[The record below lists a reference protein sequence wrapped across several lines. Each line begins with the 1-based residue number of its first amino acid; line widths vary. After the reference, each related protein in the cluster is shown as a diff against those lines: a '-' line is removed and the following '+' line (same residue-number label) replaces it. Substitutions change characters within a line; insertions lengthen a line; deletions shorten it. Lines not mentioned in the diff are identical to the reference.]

1 MKFSTCQDDRRDTL
15 SRLARI
21 AYESGK
27 LIGYDAL
34 ERLAEEENPEELLKE
49 LIKETSEEI
58 ILLETVEKFL
68 ESKHLQIVTGK
79 RVEEIPA
86 KEYDAEIEIIKDPC
100 RKDYGHLNADNY
112 VKYYRSRLRKIRA
125 IFARRGINVT
135 ARTDT
140 LTKLSDKRDV
150 SIVGVVI
157 SVKETRTGGYLVE
170 ISDEKGTATL
180 LFKNNNLLGNRHSY
194 ILPGY
199 VIMVHGV
206 KTGNVIIVNECLLP
220 DIIQYEKPS
229 IPYPLSIAFTSD
241 FHIGS
246 KYTLQEAIE
255 RFLRALNL
263 DCQARVRR
271 QMARVKYLLIAGDL
285 VDGIGIYPG
294 QEKNLTIKDIA
305 EQYEEFAKVIEKVP
319 DYIEVIII
327 PGNHDATFDPLPQPP
342 IPKEY
347 SEIILERRNVTML
360 SNPSMVSLHGI
371 KVLMY
376 HGQSFDPLVTLNPN
390 LTYERVDKILVE
402 IARIRHVAPDHTQT
416 PVQPLPEDTLVIEEV
431 PHIIHT
437 GHLHKFAITSY
448 KGVFLLNS
456 SAWQKQTDYQ
466 ARMGL
471 QPDPCKVP
479 IFEMDNWRFNVLSFA

>member
-1 MKFSTCQDDRRDTL
+1 ML
-15 SRLARI
+15 SRLARV

-27 LIGYDAL
+27 LIGRDAL
-34 ERLAEEENPEELLKE
+34 ERLVEEENPEELLRE

-68 ESKHLQIVTGK
+68 RAKHPQIVTGK
-79 RVEEIPA
+79 RAEEVPA

-100 RKDYGHLNADNY
+100 RRNYGYLDADNY
-112 VKYYRSRLRKIRA
+112 VEYYRSRLRKIRA
-125 IFARRGINVT
+125 VFTRRGINAT
-135 ARTDT
+135 TRTDT
-140 LTKLSDKRDV
+140 LTKLPDKRDV
-150 SIVGVVI
+150 SIIGVVL

-180 LFKNNNLLGNRHSY
+180 LFKNNNLSGNRYPHV
-194 ILPGY
+194 LPGY

-206 KTGNVIIVNECLLP
+206 KTGDIIIVNECLLP
-220 DIIQYEKPS
+220 DIVQYEKPS

-246 KYTLQEAIE
+246 KYTLQKAIE
-255 RFLRALNL
+255 RFLKALNL
-263 DCQARVRR
+263 DCQAKVRK
-271 QMARVKYLLIAGDL
+271 QIARVKYLLIAGDL

-294 QEKNLTIKDIA
+294 QEKNLAIKDIS
-305 EQYEEFAKVIEKVP
+305 EQYKEFANLIEKIP

-342 IPKEY
+342 ILKEY
-347 SEIILERRNVTML
+347 AEIILERRNVIML

-376 HGQSFDPLVTLNPN
+376 HGQSFDTLVTLNPN
-390 LTYERVDKILVE
+390 LTYEKVDKIISE
-402 IARIRHVAPDHTQT
+402 IARIRHLAPDHTQT
-416 PVQPLPEDTLVIEEV
+416 PIQPLPEDTLVIEEV

-437 GHLHKFAITSY
+437 GHLHKFVVTNY

-479 IFEMDNWRFNVLSFA
+479 IFEMDNWRFNVLSFT